1 MSLLVLFCC
10 CYLCLRRQIQTNI
23 AMIFGKK
30 MFCPCFLL
38 SFLWFPALAC
48 RSLIHFEFIFVCGV
62 RKCSN
67 FILLRVAVQFFY
79 SSCFCVSTILSDF
92 CSFVVQFEVRELC
105 FFPQDCLAIWGLW
118 WFYIKFLNYLFQ
130 FCKNCYE
137 YFDEDCIKS
146 IEFFGHNGH
155 FNNINL
161 PIQDG
166 VSFIFWYH
174 LHFALS
180 VFYSFQSIGLS
191 TPWLTIF
198 LVILFL
204 LM

>member
-118 WFYIKFLNYLFQ
+118 WFYINFLIICSSSVKTVMSILMRIALNLQSFLGTMDILTILIFQSKMGYL
-130 FCKNCYE
+130 
-137 YFDEDCIKS
+137 S
-146 IEFFGHNGH
+146 FFG
-155 FNNINL
+155 I
-161 PIQDG
+161 I
-166 VSFIFWYH
+166 FILLYQCFI
-174 LHFALS
+174 
-180 VFYSFQSIGLS
+180 VFRVQVFQ
-191 TPWLTIF
+191 
-198 LVILFL
+198 L
-204 LM
+204 LG

>member
-1 MSLLVLFCC
+1 MWLANIFSNSVGYLFVLLIVSFAVQKVLSLIMSLLVLFCC

-92 CSFVVQFEVRELC
+92 CSFVV
-105 FFPQDCLAIWGLW
+105 
-118 WFYIKFLNYLFQ
+118 
-130 FCKNCYE
+130 
-137 YFDEDCIKS
+137 
-146 IEFFGHNGH
+146 
-155 FNNINL
+155 
-161 PIQDG
+161 
-166 VSFIFWYH
+166 
-174 LHFALS
+174 
-180 VFYSFQSIGLS
+180 
-191 TPWLTIF
+191 
-198 LVILFL
+198 
-204 LM
+204 